1 MKTEMFHCTVEE
13 RAKYDLISTSAGVE
27 AKVIHFKRF
36 HAERALRGFFS
47 TVV

>member
-1 MKTEMFHCTVEE
+1 MGRKD
-13 RAKYDLISTSAGVE
+13 AKYDLVSTSAGVE